1 MSQSTDLQHL
11 HNALRLIT
19 EIRAR
24 SGKLLQNVA
33 DGMAV
38 KHGDESKEKRFLSEL
53 KTLLDG
59 VSGQIGELEQTLNN
73 QPPISNP
80 LPLGQSV
87 YLSLDTAIDSIPI
100 YQNLVSSYRWL
111 DKTHEYA
118 SSAAGFLGQ
127 NSLNRSIG
135 KVSKNR
141 RRPNTSHTAPP
152 KELNDL
158 INHMG
163 CIYQDMTYHITRPNG
178 TKHNALVEVTLD
190 RILKAILIFKGL
202 MIEWVVVKGFN
213 EESTKPD
220 GSLDVWSDSKYQV
233 FRRITENANAA
244 MLNFQSSLYPEL
256 GVKSFMTYLH
266 SFLKLFTEKCKKCG
280 YHLHNNIP
288 PTWREFKTL
297 EPFHEDCRP

>member
-1 MSQSTDLQHL
+1 MTDLQHL
-11 HNALRLIT
+11 QTALRLIP

-24 SGKLLQNVA
+24 TSQLLSQVA
-33 DGMAV
+33 DGLGV
-38 KHGDESKEKRFLSEL
+38 RHGEENKEKRFLAEL
-53 KTLLDG
+53 KGLLDG
-59 VSGQIGELEQTLNN
+59 VTGHMSDLEQTLNH
-73 QPPISNP
+73 QPPIATP

-87 YLSLDTAIDSIPI
+87 YLSLDTAVDSIPI

-111 DKTHEYA
+111 DKTHDYA
-118 SSAAGFLGQ
+118 HCAAAFLSQ

-141 RRPNTSHTAPP
+141 RRINTSHTAQPSQ
-152 KELNDL
+152 LNDL
-158 INHMG
+158 INQLGRM
-163 CIYQDMTYHITRPNG
+163 YPDMTYSITRPNG
-178 TKHNALVEVTLD
+178 TKHNALVEVTLE

-202 MIEWVVVKGFN
+202 MIEWVIVKGFH

-220 GSLDVWSDSKYQV
+220 GSLDVWSDSHYQV

-244 MLNFQSSLYPEL
+244 MLNFQSPLYPDL
-256 GVKSFMTYLH
+256 AVKSFMTYLH
-266 SFLKLFTEKCKKCG
+266 SFIKLFTDKCKKCG

>member
-11 HNALRLIT
+11 HSALRLIT

-38 KHGDESKEKRFLSEL
+38 KHGDENKEKRFLSEL

-152 KELNDL
+152 KS
-158 INHMG
+158 
-163 CIYQDMTYHITRPNG
+163 
-178 TKHNALVEVTLD
+178 VTLD

-233 FRRITENANAA
+233 FQRITENANAA
-244 MLNFQSSLYPEL
+244 MLNFQSPLYPEL